1 MDYRAFAIEFINYML
16 TRKHAW
22 KIEGVS
28 DLPKGA
34 LGVLTFLYY
43 HNNGASVGELTEYLQ
58 VTSGRTT
65 ALLQRL
71 ERRNLIQR
79 EQSTADKRVFFA
91 FLTEEGRRQVES
103 DYERMIVFFATRF
116 EKLGEEDTHA
126 YIRIIKKLFD

>member
-22 KIEGVS
+22 KIEGIS

-91 FLTEEGRRQVES
+91 FLTEEGRHQVEL

>member
-1 MDYRAFAIEFINYML
+1 MDYRAFAIQFINYML

-34 LGVLTFLYY
+34 YGVLSFLYY
-43 HNNGASVGELTEYLQ
+43 HNNGASVGELTECLQ

-71 ERRNLIQR
+71 ERRDLIQR
-79 EQSTADKRVFFA
+79 EQSTADKRVFFT
-91 FLTEEGRRQVES
+91 FLTEEGRRQVELE
-103 DYERMIVFFATRF
+103 YARMITFFTKRF